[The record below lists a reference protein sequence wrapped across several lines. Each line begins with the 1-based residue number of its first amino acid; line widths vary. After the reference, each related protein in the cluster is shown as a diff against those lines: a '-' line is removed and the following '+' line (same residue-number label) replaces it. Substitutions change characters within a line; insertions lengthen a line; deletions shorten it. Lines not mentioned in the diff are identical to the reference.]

1 MSILFLFTKAA
12 LFIADQIAQI
22 ARTIWTVLAGQLG
35 NLGNN
40 KEMQLLFA
48 SGNKCQ

>member
-12 LFIADQIAQI
+12 LFIADKIAQI
-22 ARTIWTVLAGQLG
+22 AGQLG

-40 KEMQLLFA
+40 KEMQL
-48 SGNKCQ
+48 